1 MLPDPFK
8 KFIELLEENE
18 VKFLV
23 VGGYAV
29 SAHGYPRYTGDLD
42 IFVAID
48 PDSAAGVV
56 RTFRAFGFGDLGLTE
71 SDFLEDDV
79 IVEIGREPLK
89 IQVMTGISGVGFEEC
104 YVSRDVVRLGDQDVP
119 IISYEML
126 LRNKSSTSRGKD
138 RVDVEELK
146 KRKSQKG
153 I

>member
-56 RTFRAFGFGDLGLTE
+56 R
-71 SDFLEDDV
+71 
-79 IVEIGREPLK
+79 
-89 IQVMTGISGVGFEEC
+89 
-104 YVSRDVVRLGDQDVP
+104 LGDQDVP

-138 RVDVEELK
+138 RVDVEESQ